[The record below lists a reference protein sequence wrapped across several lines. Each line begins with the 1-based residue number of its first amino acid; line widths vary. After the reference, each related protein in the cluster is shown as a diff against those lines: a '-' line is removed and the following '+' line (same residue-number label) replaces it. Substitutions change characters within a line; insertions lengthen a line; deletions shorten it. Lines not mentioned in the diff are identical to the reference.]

1 MRLSNRFEKHVLVAA
16 AVAMGATA
24 AANAAIV
31 YSGVVNFSCAVDLDG
46 TYINVETGQLTNGPG
61 AEVPGWDVN
70 PYSTAG
76 GMNFYNSTGGGQM
89 RRPGVTTGTAGNLAL
104 GTVIG
109 AAGSFNTSTGN
120 VYGTTAATGLNGG
133 WTYSSEN
140 IIGFKFVAASGATHY
155 GWMRFLMGAIGSA
168 GLGNNAPTRTVVDF
182 GYQSVAGESIAAGA
196 VPAPG
201 ALALL
206 GVAGLA
212 GKRRRR

>member
-1 MRLSNRFEKHVLVAA
+1 MLSNRLAKHFGAAAAA
-16 AVAMGATA
+16 AVVVGSS
-24 AANAAIV
+24 NAAIV
-31 YSGVVNFSCAVDLDG
+31 YSGVLNFSCAVDIDG
-46 TYINVETGQLTNGPG
+46 CYINVETGQLSNGPG
-61 AEVPGWDVN
+61 SGVPGWDVN
-70 PYSTAG
+70 PYSTSG
-76 GMNFYNSTGGGQM
+76 GMNFFNSTGGGQM

-109 AAGSFNTSTGN
+109 TAGSYNTSTGN

-133 WTYSSEN
+133 WTYGSEN
-140 IIGFKFVAASGATHY
+140 IIGFRFVAASGATHY

-182 GYQSVAGESIAAGA
+182 AYESVAGASILAGDTGI
-196 VPAPG
+196 PAPG

-212 GKRRRR
+212 SRRRR